1 MHTWKPPSFDAPLPS
16 MPEPWS
22 LDAAP
27 SAAGSTTALTAVT
40 APRVSAQEL
49 QALKA
54 KAHQEGFVRG
64 LQEGLLEGRV
74 QGEALG
80 REEGLKAGWQEGRA
94 TGLEQGQQEGREQ
107 IAQLSH
113 SLQSALDGL
122 TQLPPALESSLAD
135 WVYQTACRL
144 AGRDAMAREPFVQ
157 AVQEALM
164 RLPRPGETLFL
175 RIPSRELELW
185 KDLAQEA
192 LVGIAVTLLE
202 DSQLQPGHA
211 YLEVAGTR
219 VDVGAAARD
228 ALVRSALGLLP
239 LATNHPG

>member
-1 MHTWKPPSFDAPLPS
+1 MYAWKPPSFDAPLPA
-16 MPEPWS
+16 MPEPLALDS
-22 LDAAP
+22 LPA
-27 SAAGSTTALTAVT
+27 AAGSAG
-40 APRVSAQEL
+40 APASARAPVQDL
-49 QALKA
+49 QTLRA

-64 LQEGLLEGRV
+64 LQEGLLEGRS

-80 REEGLKAGWQEGRA
+80 REEGFKAGLQEGRDQ
-94 TGLEQGQQEGREQ
+94 GLAQGLQEGRERV
-107 IAQLSH
+107 AQLSA
-113 SLQSALDGL
+113 SLQVALDSL
-122 TQLPPALESSLAD
+122 KQLPPALEQSLTD

-144 AGRDAMAREPFVQ
+144 AGQETMAREPFVQ

-175 RIPSRELELW
+175 RIPSRELALW
-185 KDLAQEA
+185 TELAQDA
-192 LVGIAVTLLE
+192 LAGMAVSLLE
-202 DSQLQPGHA
+202 DAQLQPGHA

-239 LATNHPG
+239 LVSNGEG